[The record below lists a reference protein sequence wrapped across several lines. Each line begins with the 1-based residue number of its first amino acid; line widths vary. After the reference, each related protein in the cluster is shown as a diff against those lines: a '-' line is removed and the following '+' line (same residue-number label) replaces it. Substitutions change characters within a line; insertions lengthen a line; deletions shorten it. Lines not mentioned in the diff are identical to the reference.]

1 MSDKVW
7 IRDVSPR
14 DGIQNEAEMVST
26 EEKIELVNKLTN
38 AGLPAIEVTS
48 FVHPKFVPQMADAE
62 EVMNRINRG
71 PNTRYEVL
79 IPNLR
84 GAERALNVK
93 PDQLNLVVSASES
106 HNLANLRRKT
116 FETMDGFSEISSLV
130 KKEGVALQGGIATSF
145 GCPFEGKIPVDR
157 VLKVIDTY
165 LELGVDSINLADT
178 TGMANPII
186 VRNILSEVKKRWS
199 DLKVHLHF
207 HNTRGAGVANVYAG
221 YLEGVRN
228 FDASLGGI
236 GGCPFAPGASGNI
249 TTEDVVNMFNDMDVE
264 TGINLDELLKVS
276 KRLETVLGYKLPSQ
290 VLNAGKTFDLHPVPQ
305 Q

>member
-1 MSDKVW
+1 VGKRMSDKVW

-264 TGINLDELLKVS
+264 TGINLDELIEGVQKARNS
-276 KRLETVLGYKLPSQ
+276 SRL
-290 VLNAGKTFDLHPVPQ
+290 
-305 Q
+305 